1 MRETMYNSL
10 AMLRYNSMGDIAL
23 SVVYADILV
32 QPCVIS
38 GGKYLVGMKITLYL
52 CR

>member
-1 MRETMYNSL
+1 MYNSL
-10 AMLRYNSMGDIAL
+10 AMLRYNSMGGIAL

-32 QPCVIS
+32 QPCAIS
-38 GGKYLVGMKITLYL
+38 GGKYLAVMKIATYL